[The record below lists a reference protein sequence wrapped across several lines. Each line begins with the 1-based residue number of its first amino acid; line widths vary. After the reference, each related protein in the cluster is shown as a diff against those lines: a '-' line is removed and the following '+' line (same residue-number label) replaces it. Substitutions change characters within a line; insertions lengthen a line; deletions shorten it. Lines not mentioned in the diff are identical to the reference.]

1 MLFSSLRT
9 PFFDRYSDDYLRN
22 GMVEIATEYG
32 VLMSLD
38 TDLTTLLYFISAAKQ
53 KRLNR
58 EKQQQ

>member
-1 MLFSSLRT
+1 
-9 PFFDRYSDDYLRN
+9 
-22 GMVEIATEYG
+22 MVEIATEYG

-58 EKQQQ
+58 EKQQQVT